1 MMPSNCICE
10 CLSTRTM
17 PMDDGRA
24 SVSKPEMI
32 WEEDSHSAPS
42 RTSSTS
48 GYRENCSLLMM
59 PMGSSDERS
68 SSPVHL
74 HHHHNCLTASCS
86 TIMPA
91 DSPCSVATATGG
103 SDREMS
109 GNEDVGSQQTIVTY
123 EQEDT
128 LLWAATD
135 DHLFGFGTTTMAT
148 ETMVLL
154 LFRRWPVCK
163 YNRIDNRRLK
173 HISIDNKELVQ
184 NIILWV
190 RPAIDVL
197 SSHLRK
203 CGYRMQ
209 PRHKTHLI
217 FS

>member
-1 MMPSNCICE
+1 MPSNCICE

-17 PMDDGRA
+17 PMDEGRT
-24 SVSKPEMI
+24 SIPKPDMI

-91 DSPCSVATATGG
+91 DSPGSVATAAGC

-109 GNEDVGSQQTIVTY
+109 GNDDVGSQQTIVTY
-123 EQEDT
+123 EHEDT
-128 LLWAATD
+128 LLWVIAD
-135 DHLFGFGTTTMAT
+135 EHFLQ
-148 ETMVLL
+148 LRSRP
-154 LFRRWPVCK
+154 RRWFYYIPNVPVCIIYKIVVDLYWLSYYSKILAKTK
-163 YNRIDNRRLK
+163 YSWGLQSVWLLTEEAITVRNYTM
-173 HISIDNKELVQ
+173 
-184 NIILWV
+184 IIHFDYLE
-190 RPAIDVL
+190 
-197 SSHLRK
+197 
-203 CGYRMQ
+203 Y
-209 PRHKTHLI
+209 
-217 FS
+217 